1 MKTIIRTVVAMLCV
15 LSSLSLA
22 QKEAPPEGGKPKD
35 FVLPQKH
42 EFKLPNGMEV
52 TFVQYGAI
60 PKVTVSLVVRVG
72 NLNEKENSVWLADF
86 VGDLM
91 KEGTRSR
98 TADQVAQ
105 EASGMGGDLNV
116 NVAPELTTISG
127 DVLSE
132 FGPQFV
138 RLVGDVAMNPL
149 LPESELARI
158 KKDRVRALSVS
169 KVQPQSL
176 ALEEFRRMMYPN
188 HPFGRVFP
196 TQEMLEKYSIDDV
209 RRFYKENFGAQRS
222 AIYIVGKFDPKG
234 MEAVVRE
241 TFAGWDK
248 GPAVYTNIP
257 KPVTKKAFGL
267 VERPGAPQSTIY
279 VGIPVLNPIDKDYV
293 KMVVTNSLLGGS
305 FASRITSNI
314 REKKGYTYS
323 PTSQVSTRYRDAYW
337 VEIADVGTDVTGPA
351 LKEILSEVKRLGT
364 EAPPQDELKGIQNY
378 IAGTFVLQNSTRQG
392 IVGQMTNLSLHG
404 LPDSYLTNYVKNVY
418 AVTPSDVQQMTQKY
432 LRPDDMTLVI
442 VGDKKKVEEQ
452 IKDYAA
458 PKPEEK

>member
-1 MKTIIRTVVAMLCV
+1 MKTIIRSIIAALCV
-15 LSSLSLA
+15 LSSVGLA
-22 QKEAPPEGGKPKD
+22 QKEVPPEGGKPRD
-35 FVLPQKH
+35 FTLPQKRQ
-42 EFKLPNGMEV
+42 FKLSNGMEV
-52 TFVQYGAI
+52 TLVQYGAI
-60 PKVTVSLVVRVG
+60 PKVTVTLVVRAG
-72 NLNEKENSVWLADF
+72 NINEKEDAVWLSDF

-91 KEGTRSR
+91 KEGTKTR

-105 EASGMGGDLNV
+105 EASGMGGDINV
-116 NVAPELTTISG
+116 NVGPELTTISG

-132 FGPQFV
+132 FGPQLT
-138 RLVGDVAMNPL
+138 RLEGDVVMNPL

-158 KKDRVRALSVS
+158 KKDRVRSLSVS

-196 TQEMLEKYSIDDV
+196 TQGMIEKYNIDDV
-209 RRFYKENFGAQRS
+209 RRFYTENFGAQRS
-222 AIYIVGKFDPKG
+222 AIYIAGKFDAKA
-234 MEAVVRE
+234 MEAAVRE
-241 TFAGWDK
+241 TFGKWER
-248 GPAVYTNIP
+248 GPAVYTNVP

-323 PTSQVSTRYRDAYW
+323 PFSQVSSRYRDAYW

-351 LKEILSEVKRLGT
+351 LKEILAEVKRLGS
-364 EAPPQDELKGIQNY
+364 EPPPEDELKGIQNY
-378 IAGTFVLQNSTRQG
+378 LAGTFVLQNSTRQG

-418 AVTPSDVQQMTQKY
+418 AVTPTDVEHISQKY
-432 LRPDDMTLVI
+432 LRPEDMTLVI
-442 VGDKKKVEEQ
+442 VGDKKKVEDQ
-452 IKDYAA
+452 IKDYAS